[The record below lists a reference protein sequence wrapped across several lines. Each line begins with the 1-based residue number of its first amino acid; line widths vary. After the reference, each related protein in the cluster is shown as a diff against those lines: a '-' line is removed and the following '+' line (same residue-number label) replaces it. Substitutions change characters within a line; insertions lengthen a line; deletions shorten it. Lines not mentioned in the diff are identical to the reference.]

1 MLLLYAVAL
10 GLTIGL
16 VSGGRLSALAGTTVR
31 LWPVALIGL
40 LFQVLLFSSPLAA
53 VVGRLGPSLY
63 VVSTTLVLMA
73 LIVNLRRPGF
83 ALIMVGAL
91 LNFAVIIVNGG
102 QMPASPDALAA
113 LTGVPLLPTTA
124 FSNSTVALPGT
135 PLWFLG
141 DIFVLPRPMPLA
153 NVFSVGDVLIGL
165 GGALFVVRTMHRA
178 QPLSMPAPRPP
189 AVPIGTGRV

>member
-1 MLLLYAVAL
+1 MLLLYAVVL
-10 GLTIGL
+10 GLAIGL

-113 LTGVPLLPTTA
+113 LTGAPLLPTTD
-124 FSNSTVALPGT
+124 FSNSVVALPGT

-141 DIFVLPRPMPLA
+141 DIFVMPHPIPLA
-153 NVFSVGDVLIGL
+153 NIFSVGDVLIGV
-165 GGALFVVRTMHRA
+165 GGALFIARTMRRS
-178 QPLSMPAPRPP
+178 QVLSTPPPRPP
-189 AVPIGTGRV
+189 AMPIRASHV